1 MNELFEKRNIL
12 YNLQTQRDFTT
23 GPVSTVIN
31 GLKSLTFKD
40 PFMSESCIEIKIEL
54 NFYFH
59 TSASKGFMKA
69 FKAFIKPFEAK
80 KKYENKNL
88 THFFHFV
95 RDWAVKG

>member
-54 NFYFH
+54 NF
-59 TSASKGFMKA
+59 
-69 FKAFIKPFEAK
+69 
-80 KKYENKNL
+80 
-88 THFFHFV
+88 
-95 RDWAVKG
+95 